1 MLDKIIVNKLL
12 IKFGDAGAVNSS
24 RTKENVDVVNDL
36 GGYSLS
42 SVARTPRLMSYDI
55 LRTDDTT
62 YSRRVS

>member
-36 GGYSLS
+36 VLSQKDTSQYSQ
-42 SVARTPRLMSYDI
+42 TH
-55 LRTDDTT
+55 
-62 YSRRVS
+62 